1 MSIHPFDLPEVLAV
15 VGNFLPLWEQEYD
28 PVHNRYTT
36 RFNPATLR
44 ASDIKPSSPSS
55 GPPTTTDKE
64 LVTRLFSL
72 HFRVVRVIDS
82 TTGLLSDCTQLVELT
97 IDTCT
102 TTSFEWLP
110 PSPLKA
116 LVRANPGLRRLDWRG
131 RSKSVSFD
139 LEDVDGLE
147 NLEDLR
153 LAQWGF
159 TSGRLPRL
167 LRKLARTLK
176 TLHLS
181 SIHGITSGELMAPPL
196 FLGLDTDRNRI
207 QTNATTTQHGDY
219 LKMERLETI
228 VVGSRVLVSDFPAE
242 LVRCCPALR
251 ELTVNVFCYPSNYN
265 DPLADSVRIYCPK
278 LHSLTLDPQ
287 CSIRGCVLDLV
298 KNTSTGGLRKLHFGP
313 AGDGDSSLT
322 LDVLRLHATTLED
335 LRLSSSDSADF
346 QLYARLFTECQPQGG
361 DTSFPRRRLEIGPCM
376 SPRPEVDLEDADLEE
391 ARILSL
397 WPPGPVFHVGGTF
410 RTMNPERQEKI
421 AGRMGEIVMQQ
432 LFEKVE
438 TLKSFTVDGCVFTS
452 ALVTTAPPTNP
463 LNIPEILRRIGEFL
477 PLWTHD
483 SSKTTTSTV
492 PSISPFQRPTQ
503 WGKVDPRWRSQLTFT
518 PQNLLACIIVSKSWY
533 KTLLPVLWFTFDC
546 ETMAIPVPG
555 SDFFER
561 CSDLF
566 RIYRWHGVV
575 QDTLRWRAQKRVVRR
590 NSHLVSLEWFG
601 LPTVMIDPENFRGL
615 QRLQHLKLYDWVVVD
630 RRLFQVLKIV
640 QVSPSPRL
648 SYPAV
653 PSSNTSLSRPSA
665 TLKGSQSPRPFVD
678 FVPT

>member
-1 MSIHPFDLPEVLAV
+1 MSVHPLDLPEVLAA

-36 RFNPATLR
+36 RFNPTTLR
-44 ASDIKPSSPSS
+44 ACIMVSKLWHQTLLPILWTIYDYRVITDAPS
-55 GPPTTTDKE
+55 KE

-72 HFRVVRVIDS
+72 HFRIVRVNDS
-82 TTGLLSDCTQLVELT
+82 TTGLLYDCTQLVELT

-102 TTSFEWLP
+102 TTTFQGGEWHR

-131 RSKSVSFD
+131 RLQSVSFD

-159 TSGRLPRL
+159 TSERLPRL

-265 DPLADSVRIYCPK
+265 NPLADSVRIYCPK

-287 CSIRGCVLDLV
+287 CTIRGCVPDLV

-313 AGDGDSSLT
+313 AGDGDSSLI

-346 QLYARLFTECQPQGG
+346 QLYARLFTECPNLKAVTLLFHVECGTGPIFLGTLLASHPSWVCQNLE
-361 DTSFPRRRLEIGPCM
+361 RLEIGPCM
-376 SPRPEVDLEDADLEE
+376 SPRPEADLEE

-421 AGRMGEIVMQQ
+421 AGRMGKIVMQQ

-452 ALVTTAPPTNP
+452 A
-463 LNIPEILRRIGEFL
+463 
-477 PLWTHD
+477 
-483 SSKTTTSTV
+483 
-492 PSISPFQRPTQ
+492 
-503 WGKVDPRWRSQLTFT
+503 PR
-518 PQNLLACIIVSKSWY
+518 
-533 KTLLPVLWFTFDC
+533 
-546 ETMAIPVPG
+546 
-555 SDFFER
+555 
-561 CSDLF
+561 
-566 RIYRWHGVV
+566 
-575 QDTLRWRAQKRVVRR
+575 
-590 NSHLVSLEWFG
+590 
-601 LPTVMIDPENFRGL
+601 
-615 QRLQHLKLYDWVVVD
+615 
-630 RRLFQVLKIV
+630 
-640 QVSPSPRL
+640 
-648 SYPAV
+648 
-653 PSSNTSLSRPSA
+653 
-665 TLKGSQSPRPFVD
+665 
-678 FVPT
+678 